1 MKLASLYGI
10 AGGERPHELIG
21 AVTAPFGS
29 AVAGILL
36 FAIALSDLTEPT
48 WSFASPAPSTSLA
61 RSASM
66 EWTRSI
72 VSPTDKLPASVM
84 RTATVQAST
93 LRTTMMRPSAWS
105 EMQSPVSARWGGEPD
120 EELLKFR
127 FGSYGQSGHEIAQ
140 EISCL
145 AQNIYFEAR
154 SEPHQ
159 GKLAV
164 AHVVLNRVASE
175 RFPSSV
181 CEVVQQGG
189 EIRLNRC
196 QFSWW
201 CDGKS
206 DKPGNFRA
214 WRESLV
220 LASDIYWGLVD
231 DPTEGAMWYHADY
244 VSPGWSADLKRGP
257 KIGRHIFYASKSSQ
271 VRQQLAAKSTK

>member
-10 AGGERPHELIG
+10 ANGERPHDLIS
-21 AVTAPFGS
+21 AVTAPFG
-29 AVAGILL
+29 AAMAGMLL
-36 FAIALSDLTEPT
+36 FSVALSDLTEPT
-48 WSFASPAPSTSLA
+48 WSFARPNPTASLVQ
-61 RSASM
+61 SASM

-72 VSPTDKLPASVM
+72 IPPTDKLPASM
-84 RTATVQAST
+84 VQTGMVLPA
-93 LRTTMMRPSAWS
+93 AWTS
-105 EMQSPVSARWGGEPD
+105 MQPQHAARWGGEPD
-120 EELLKFR
+120 QKVLKFP
-127 FGSYGQSGHEIAQ
+127 FGSFGDLGHEIAQ

-175 RFPSSV
+175 RFPGSV

-189 EIRLNRC
+189 EARLNRC

-214 WRESLV
+214 WRESLIM
-220 LASDIYWGLVD
+220 ASEIYWGLVE

-244 VSPGWSADLKRGP
+244 VSPGWSNDLLRGP
-257 KIGRHIFYASKSSQ
+257 KIGRHIFYASKSGQ
-271 VRQQLAAKSTK
+271 ARQQLASKSTK